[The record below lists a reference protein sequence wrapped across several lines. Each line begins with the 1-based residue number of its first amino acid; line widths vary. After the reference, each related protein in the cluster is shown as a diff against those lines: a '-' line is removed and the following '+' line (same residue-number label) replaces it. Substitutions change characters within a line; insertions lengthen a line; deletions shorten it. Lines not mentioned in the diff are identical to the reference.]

1 MGTERGADRMGA
13 NRALRRK
20 QTREKMQEWVRT
32 GEAEKVRILSAN
44 GIRPQD
50 LDEQYKKGYEEGW
63 ITASE
68 AFLRKM
74 YAAIAKELIE
84 AGNDRDEVVSFVKG
98 VDHRFAVMFDAEEEI
113 EAVYDQIGVRFNVDR
128 TAIERVE
135 VTRV

>member
-1 MGTERGADRMGA
+1 MGA
-13 NRALRRK
+13 NRALRRR

-32 GEAEKVRILSAN
+32 GEAEKVRMLSAN

-50 LDEQYKKGYEEGW
+50 LDESYKKGYEEGW

-74 YAAIAKELIE
+74 YAAMAKELLA

-113 EAVYDQIGVRFNVDR
+113 DDVYNEIGVRFNVDR
-128 TAIERVE
+128 NDIERIE

>member
-1 MGTERGADRMGA
+1 MGA
-13 NRALRRK
+13 NRALMRR

-32 GEAEKVRILSAN
+32 GEAEKVRMLSVN
-44 GIRPQD
+44 GIQPKD
-50 LDEQYKKGYEEGW
+50 LDESYKKGYEEGW

-74 YAAIAKELIE
+74 YAAIAKELLA

-113 EAVYDQIGVRFNVDR
+113 DDVYNEIGVRFNVDR
-128 TAIERVE
+128 NDIERIE